1 MALLLKKTSLL
12 GKTAPITIAA
22 TLILAL
28 ASNVAQAAKCTDG
41 RLQYANNLI
50 NADSTAVIQIK
61 DSDNEDAKAAHAK
74 AKKIL
79 KQAENEEDL
88 ALCKNY
94 ISQALTTMFSA
105 VKMAKPEQASEVKHQ
120 VDFENK
126 EKSVKALLDAMEYI
140 TAESKDKKKFKTLK
154 ADIDALTTKA
164 HSLKDDGK
172 VVDGTHVL
180 EEAIVKLKNEV
191 QAEREGVTLVR
202 SLNFANKEEE
212 YHYEIDRNDTHRML
226 VTVLLKEKRE
236 ASDSVNA
243 KVNSYM
249 EKADALR
256 VEADAAA
263 EKKKFE
269 DAIKLLEDSTKEI
282 VRAIRSAGVY
292 IPG

>member
-1 MALLLKKTSLL
+1 MALLFNTKYLL
-12 GKTAPITIAA
+12 SKTAPVAFAA
-22 TLILAL
+22 TLFLSSGI
-28 ASNVAQAAKCTDG
+28 AQAAKCTDG

-50 NADSTAVIQIK
+50 NANSTAAVQIME
-61 DSDNEDAKAAHAK
+61 SDNKEALAAYGE
-74 AKKIL
+74 AKKLL
-79 KQAENEEDL
+79 KKAENEENV
-88 ALCKNY
+88 ALCKSY
-94 ISQALTTMFSA
+94 ISQALTTMFNA

-120 VDFENK
+120 VDFDNK

-140 TAESKDKKKFKTLK
+140 TEESKDKKKFKALK
-154 ADIDALTTKA
+154 TEIDALTSRA
-164 HSLKDDGK
+164 HDLKDDGK
-172 VVDGTHVL
+172 VEDGTHVL
-180 EEAIVKLKNEV
+180 EDAIVMLKNEV

-236 ASDSVNA
+236 ASDTVNA
-243 KVNSYM
+243 KVNTYM
-249 EKADALR
+249 DKADALR
-256 VEADAAA
+256 ADADAAA
-263 EKKKFE
+263 KKKKFE